1 MAGQSGTAPVR
12 ERMRSAIVELFP
24 QNFWQAYSKTRT
36 AMHIGWK
43 DSSRLAKAAK
53 EKPGELWEFHI
64 PGISSP
70 VFVRTGSTDAD
81 ILEACLVR
89 KYYAFLKPASPV
101 RFIIDAGAN
110 AGYSALFFLEQYPDA
125 VVVALEPDPENYE
138 VARQNLQSYGKRCHL
153 LKQAIWPSQ
162 TRLLLKRSDRH
173 DATQVS
179 EESDGE
185 DHCASIDP
193 LTILTM
199 FNQERISLFK
209 CDIEGAEE
217 KLFFEDSDRWL
228 EKTDNVAIEIHGEK
242 AHQIVY
248 GAMRRHPFESDF
260 DHDLHYFKRTISS
273 NRHTAR

>member
-1 MAGQSGTAPVR
+1 VLDQSPRQAAMAMV
-12 ERMRSAIVELFP
+12 V
-24 QNFWQAYSKTRT
+24 
-36 AMHIGWK
+36 
-43 DSSRLAKAAK
+43 
-53 EKPGELWEFHI
+53 
-64 PGISSP
+64 
-70 VFVRTGSTDAD
+70 GSFD
-81 ILEACLVR
+81 IIHDFCDL
-89 KYYAFLKPASPV
+89 
-101 RFIIDAGAN
+101 RFIQRVNPRKEPGDMLGRAHKGARDN
-110 AGYSALFFLEQYPDA
+110 SA
-125 VVVALEPDPENYE
+125 VVALEPDPENYE

-228 EKTDNVAIEIHGEK
+228 EKTDNLAIEIHGEK